1 MIVQNT
7 INGGRSSY
15 ERNRFLNDWQDG
27 THTSNPTFQ
36 DAIDWAERRRLEEIR
51 EVRQQRDIIY
61 EVKMQFLI
69 EFACKEL
76 ENIIDNDDTDLVNK
90 FRKVMEEY
98 MNYA

>member
-1 MIVQNT
+1 MKKT
-7 INGGRSSY
+7 D
-15 ERNRFLNDWQDG
+15 FLNDWWGG
-27 THTSNPTFQ
+27 THTSNPSFQ

-61 EVKMQFLI
+61 EVKSQFLI

-76 ENIIDNDDTDLVNK
+76 ENIIDNAGTDLVNR
-90 FRKVMEEY
+90 FRKAMEEN

>member
-1 MIVQNT
+1 MKET
-7 INGGRSSY
+7 Y
-15 ERNRFLNDWQDG
+15 FLNNWWSG

-36 DAIDWAERRRLEEIR
+36 DVIDQAERRRLEEIR

-69 EFACKEL
+69 EVACKEL
-76 ENIIDNDDTDLVNK
+76 ENLIGNTDTDLVNK
-90 FRKVMEEY
+90 FRKEMEEY

>member
-1 MIVQNT
+1 
-7 INGGRSSY
+7 
-15 ERNRFLNDWQDG
+15 
-27 THTSNPTFQ
+27 
-36 DAIDWAERRRLEEIR
+36 
-51 EVRQQRDIIY
+51 
-61 EVKMQFLI
+61 MQFLI

>member
-1 MIVQNT
+1 MKET
-7 INGGRSSY
+7 Y
-15 ERNRFLNDWQDG
+15 FLNNWWSG

-36 DAIDWAERRRLEEIR
+36 DAIDQAERRHLQEIR

-69 EFACKEL
+69 EVACKEL
-76 ENIIDNDDTDLVNK
+76 ENLIGNTDTDLVNK
-90 FRKVMEEY
+90 FRKEMEEY